1 MTGKLDMDVA
11 SIDDVIMLLDYIE
24 SLKNQDNK
32 IGDIEVMID
41 ELTRRMSYIE
51 SVEIIFPGTQYF
63 DFLHIRNWPRTF
75 RAYIEN
81 RKVDL
86 LSKKDS
92 LYQEMSVEIAEIFGK
107 IRMFKATIQEVL
119 GKGLVAADPAKE
131 EALFARASLESPVS
145 GGSLRE
151 GQLGETAGST
161 NDKRK
166 SSASKKQ
173 REASTGVT
181 FYWLAKEI
189 GVDDRR
195 FQTSLIDSVF
205 YEIEYLK

>member
-1 MTGKLDMDVA
+1 MTGKLDMDVE

-32 IGDIEVMID
+32 IGDIVVMID
-41 ELTRRMSYIE
+41 ELARRMTYIE

-92 LYQEMSVEIAEIFGK
+92 LYQEMSVEIADIFGK
-107 IRMFKATIQEVL
+107 ISMFKATIQEVL
-119 GKGLVAADPAKE
+119 GKGLVTADPAKE
-131 EALFARASLESPVS
+131 EDLFARAGLESPVS
-145 GGSLRE
+145 GSSQRE
-151 GQLGETAGST
+151 GQPGETAG
-161 NDKRK
+161 NANEKRK

-173 REASTGVT
+173 RGEGGGSVGVT

-189 GVDDRR
+189 GADDRR
-195 FQTSLIDSVF
+195 F
-205 YEIEYLK
+205 